1 MSGKPYLDGVK
12 QFKFFLKQMSDSA
25 VLTNNLED
33 EIAKAQSKRIDALE
47 SYTKAKQNLF
57 KLIEQMDIKS
67 DGNAGW
73 EGRMSW
79 FLIELQKQ
87 LNKKDIEEGNICS

>member
-25 VLTNNLED
+25 VLANNLED
-33 EIAKAQSKRIDALE
+33 EISKAQSKRIDALE

-57 KLIEQMDIKS
+57 KLMEQMDIKS
-67 DGNAGW
+67 DVNSGW
-73 EGRMSW
+73 EGRMSC